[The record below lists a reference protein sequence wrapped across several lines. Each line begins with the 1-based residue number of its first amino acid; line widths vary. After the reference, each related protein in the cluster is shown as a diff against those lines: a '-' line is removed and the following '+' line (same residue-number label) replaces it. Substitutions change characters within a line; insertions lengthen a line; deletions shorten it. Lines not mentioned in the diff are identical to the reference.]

1 MSMGHEKRLTLN
13 AKRMTTRE
21 QAHAHLKER
30 LRLPDWYG
38 NNLDALNDCLGEI
51 GQPTRIIVRYAPALE
66 ETLGDYG
73 IRIIRVLE
81 QAAKENKNITITLKN
96 WF

>member
-1 MSMGHEKRLTLN
+1 MRHEKRLTLN
-13 AKRMTTRE
+13 ARRMTSRE

-51 GQPTRIIVRYAPALE
+51 CAPTQIIVRFAPMLE
-66 ETLGDYG
+66 QNLGDYG
-73 IRIIRVLE
+73 VKIIRVLE
-81 QAAKENKNITITLKN
+81 QAAQENINLKVTLKP

>member
-1 MSMGHEKRLTLN
+1 MRHEKRLTLN
-13 AKRMTTRE
+13 ARRMTSRE

-51 GQPTRIIVRYAPALE
+51 CAPTQIIVRFAPMLE
-66 ETLGDYG
+66 QNLGDYG
-73 IRIIRVLE
+73 IKIIRVLE
-81 QAAKENKNITITLKN
+81 QAAQENINLKVTLKP

>member
-1 MSMGHEKRLTLN
+1 MKHEKRLTLN
-13 AKRMTTRE
+13 ARRMTSRE

-51 GQPTRIIVRYAPALE
+51 CAPTQIIVRFSPMLE
-66 ETLGDYG
+66 QNLGDYG
-73 IRIIRVLE
+73 AKIIRVLE
-81 QAAKENKNITITLKN
+81 QAAQENINLKVTLKP

>member
-1 MSMGHEKRLTLN
+1 MKHEKRLTLN
-13 AKRMTTRE
+13 ARRMTSRE

-51 GQPTRIIVRYAPALE
+51 CAPTQIIVRFAPMLE
-66 ETLGDYG
+66 QNLGDYG
-73 IRIIRVLE
+73 VKIIRVLE
-81 QAAKENKNITITLKN
+81 QAAQENINLKVTLKP

>member
-1 MSMGHEKRLTLN
+1 MKHEKRLTLN
-13 AKRMTTRE
+13 AKKMTSRE

-38 NNLDALNDCLGEI
+38 NNLDALNDCLGEV
-51 GQPTRIIVRYAPALE
+51 GEPTQIIVRFAPMVE
-66 ETLGDYG
+66 QTLGDYG
-73 IRIIRVLE
+73 IRIIRVM
-81 QAAKENKNITITLKN
+81 QRAAEENPNLRVTLKT

>member
-1 MSMGHEKRLTLN
+1 MRHEKRLTLN
-13 AKRMTTRE
+13 ARRMTSRE

-51 GQPTRIIVRYAPALE
+51 CAPTQIIVRFAPMLE
-66 ETLGDYG
+66 QTLGDYG
-73 IRIIRVLE
+73 IRIIRVM
-81 QAAKENKNITITLKN
+81 QRAAEENPNLRVTLKT

>member
-1 MSMGHEKRLTLN
+1 
-13 AKRMTTRE
+13 MTSRE

-38 NNLDALNDCLGEI
+38 NNLDALNDCLGEV
-51 GQPTRIIVRYAPALE
+51 GEPTQIIVRFAPMLE
-66 ETLGDYG
+66 QTLGDYG
-73 IRIIRVLE
+73 IRIIRVM
-81 QAAKENKNITITLKN
+81 QRAAEENPNLRVTLKT

>member
-1 MSMGHEKRLTLN
+1 MKHEKRLTLN
-13 AKRMTTRE
+13 ARRMTSRE

-51 GQPTRIIVRYAPALE
+51 CAPTQIIVRFAPMLE
-66 ETLGDYG
+66 QNLGDYG
-73 IRIIRVLE
+73 IKIIRVLE
-81 QAAKENKNITITLKN
+81 QAAQENINLKVTLKP

>member
-1 MSMGHEKRLTLN
+1 MKHEKRLTLN
-13 AKRMTTRE
+13 AKKMTSRE

-51 GQPTRIIVRYAPALE
+51 GEPTQIIVRFAPMLGRS
-66 ETLGDYG
+66 LGDYG
-73 IRIIRVLE
+73 SRIIRVM
-81 QAAKENKNITITLKN
+81 QRAAEENPNLRVTLKT
-96 WF
+96 WL

>member
-1 MSMGHEKRLTLN
+1 MKHERRLTLN
-13 AKRMTTRE
+13 ARRMTTRD

-51 GQPTRIIVRYAPALE
+51 GEPTRITLRFSPALE
-66 ETLGDYG
+66 QNLGEHG
-73 IRIIRVLE
+73 LRLMRVLE
-81 QAAKENKNITITLKN
+81 NASAENQNIRVVLRSG
-96 WF
+96 F